1 MESDDDVVI
10 MDTSTNPS
18 PSLRV
23 NSKSK
28 FKKPKRVSGKNK
40 KEKQHTSTIWT
51 EFMKLPIDEEGLSK
65 ATCQWYCG
73 KLFLANSRHGTLNLH
88 RHLLKCLKRNEVK

>member
-1 MESDDDVVI
+1 
-10 MDTSTNPS
+10 MDTFTNLS

-40 KEKQHTSTIWT
+40 KEKQHTFTVWT
-51 EFMKLPIDEEGLSK
+51 EFMKLSIDEEGSWNIK
-65 ATCQWYCG
+65 IASPSSQMIKT
-73 KLFLANSRHGTLNLH
+73 K
-88 RHLLKCLKRNEVK
+88 

>member
-18 PSLRV
+18 PSLRF

-40 KEKQHTSTIWT
+40 KEKQYASTIWT
-51 EFMKLPIDEEGLSK
+51 EFMKLPIDE
-65 ATCQWYCG
+65 
-73 KLFLANSRHGTLNLH
+73 
-88 RHLLKCLKRNEVK
+88 

>member
-1 MESDDDVVI
+1 MASLAVNLESDDDAVI

-28 FKKPKRVSGKNK
+28 FKTPKRVSRK
-40 KEKQHTSTIWT
+40 KERKNNTLLQ
-51 EFMKLPIDEEGLSK
+51 FG
-65 ATCQWYCG
+65 
-73 KLFLANSRHGTLNLH
+73 LNL
-88 RHLLKCLKRNEVK
+88 

>member
-1 MESDDDVVI
+1 MKSDDDVVI

-65 ATCQWYCG
+65 ATCQWCG
-73 KLFLANSRHGTLNLH
+73 KMFLADSHHGTSNLH
-88 RHLLKCLKRNEVK
+88 CHLLKCLK

>member
-1 MESDDDVVI
+1 MESDGDAII

-28 FKKPKRVSGKNK
+28 FKTPKRVSRKKNQ
-40 KEKQHTSTIWT
+40 EKQHTSLVWT
-51 EFMKLPIDEEGLSK
+51 EFVKLPIDEEGLSK
-65 ATCQWYCG
+65 DICQWCG
-73 KLFLANSRHGTLNLH
+73 KFFLADSHNGTSNLH
-88 RHLLKCLKRNEVK
+88 FHLLKCFK